1 MEDKFPIK
9 KKLARKNVFVSFEF
23 TNFCFFHSIFMRAK
37 SLKDEQPR
45 VVFNSNKIRH
55 DSVIGHEYS
64 PNGKFCALTMSDK
77 NQISIEIMIIDVE
90 TAEMHGKCLQ
100 LFSFERI
107 AWGANSDGFFI
118 YVNIYVEC
126 LYTDATDIVLCTL
139 NFA

>member
-1 MEDKFPIK
+1 
-9 KKLARKNVFVSFEF
+9 
-23 TNFCFFHSIFMRAK
+23 MRAK
-37 SLKDEQPR
+37 SLKDDQPR

-77 NQISIEIMIIDVE
+77 NQISIEVMIIDVE
-90 TAEMHGKCLQ
+90 TAETHGKCLQ

-118 YVNIYVEC
+118 YVNICAEC
-126 LYTDATDIVLCTL
+126 LYTNATDTVLCLLPLFGTHRRSVYL
-139 NFA
+139 SNKAKLFANILSLFN